1 MDLYNIISF
10 LTASVLLTLMP
21 GPDNMYV
28 LIESITKGYKTGIAI
43 SFGLVSGIVIHTT
56 IASTGLSF
64 FFRNSDFA
72 YKLIKIGG
80 ILYLLYL
87 AYLAIKESVSHEKI
101 ITTIPENQIRFW
113 SLFRRGFLMNVMN
126 PKVTLFFIAFLPQF
140 ISVNGFNFSVQMI
153 IMGLMFMIQAIII
166 FILISVLSGKLSAKI
181 KNKSFWILTKW
192 IKIGILLFIVAGLVF
207 LK

>member
-87 AYLAIKESVSHEKI
+87 AYLAIKENVSHEKI
-101 ITTIPENQIRFW
+101 ITSISENQIRFW
-113 SLFRRGFLMNVMN
+113 SLFHRGFLMNVMN

-140 ISVNGFNFSVQMI
+140 ISVNGFNVSVQMI

-166 FILISVLSGKLSAKI
+166 FIGISVLSGKLSAKI
-181 KNKSFWILTKW
+181 KNKSFWVLTKW
-192 IKIGILLFIVAGLVF
+192 IKVGILLFIVAGLVF

>member
-1 MDLYNIISF
+1 MDLYYLVSF

-28 LIESITKGYKTGIAI
+28 LIESVTKGYKTGIAI
-43 SFGLVSGIVIHTT
+43 ATGLVSGIVIHTL

-64 FFRNSDFA
+64 FFLNSDIAF
-72 YKLIKIGG
+72 KIIRIGG

-87 AYLAIKESVSHEKI
+87 AFLAIRENVSNHHFDSSLK
-101 ITTIPENQIRFW
+101 ENQNKFW
-113 SLFRRGFLMNVMN
+113 RLFRKGFVMNVMN

-140 ISVNGFNFSVQMI
+140 ITLNGFNVSIQMI
-153 IMGLMFMIQAIII
+153 IMGFIFMLQAIII
-166 FILISVLSGKLSAKI
+166 FIIISVLAGKLSKKI
-181 KNKSFWILTKW
+181 REKRFWIITKW
-192 IKIGILLFIVAGLVF
+192 IKVCILLFIAAGLVF

>member
-1 MDLYNIISF
+1 MDFYNIISF

-72 YKLIKIGG
+72 FKLIKIGG

-101 ITTIPENQIRFW
+101 ITSISENQIRFW

-140 ISVNGFNFSVQMI
+140 ISVNGFNVSIQMI

-166 FILISVLSGKLSAKI
+166 FILISVLSGNLSAKI

>member
-101 ITTIPENQIRFW
+101 ITSISENQIRFW

-140 ISVNGFNFSVQMI
+140 ISVNGFNVSIQMI

-166 FILISVLSGKLSAKI
+166 FILISVLSGNLSAKI